1 MELSSNVRDNVM
13 DRKWDAG
20 GNEKLVDTTL
30 ENCSHGSH
38 KGHSG
43 LNTISNSSGN
53 ERGIL
58 DGFENCIG
66 R

>member
-1 MELSSNVRDNVM
+1 MKETM
-13 DRKWDAG
+13 KWNGQEMTVQTATPADG
-20 GNEKLVDTTL
+20 YTTL
-30 ENCSHGSH
+30 EDCSHGSH

-53 ERGIL
+53 ERSIL